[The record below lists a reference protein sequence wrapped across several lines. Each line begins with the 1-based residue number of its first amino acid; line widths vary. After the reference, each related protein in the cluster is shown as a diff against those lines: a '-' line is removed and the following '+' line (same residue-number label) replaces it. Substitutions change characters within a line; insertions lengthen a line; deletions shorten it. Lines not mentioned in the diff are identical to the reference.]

1 MTKSPSR
8 QVSNS
13 EKDVESP
20 EKYIISQ
27 VKQREEA
34 IQDAILQIQSLKQLL
49 VVREEA
55 LAVSEQRNMALGN
68 EVASLIDTNK
78 KELEF
83 VQCENTTLKQQL
95 DAVARENTTLKQ
107 QLDAV
112 AGENSALKQQ
122 LAIVA
127 GEDLALTEETSTLQ
141 NMTLEGKMKKELV
154 SAQRESSLR
163 SQLYSAEKDNLE
175 LQGEVTSLKNSTAT
189 KGNQLLS
196 IQQENASLQQQ
207 LEGALAADKHAQK
220 DKSRFIATAKGL
232 ATTEETRSSQT
243 VIPGTVTFS
252 DQQKHSGKFQS
263 SIHIHIICMCV
274 LVLLT

>member
-27 VKQREEA
+27 VNQREEA
-34 IQDAILQIQSLKQLL
+34 IKDAILQIQSLKQLL

-55 LAVSEQRNMALGN
+55 LAVSKQRNMALGN

-83 VQCENTTLKQQL
+83 VQCENI
-95 DAVARENTTLKQ
+95 TLKQ

-141 NMTLEGKMKKELV
+141 NMTLEGKMKNELV

-175 LQGEVTSLKNSTAT
+175 LQGEVTSLTNSTAT

-220 DKSRFIATAKGL
+220 DKSQFITTAKGL
-232 ATTEETRSSQT
+232 AEETRSSQT
-243 VIPGTVTFS
+243 MIPGTVTFS
-252 DQQKHSGKFQS
+252 DQQNTVVSFRAQY
-263 SIHIHIICMCV
+263 IYI
-274 LVLLT
+274 L

>member
-34 IQDAILQIQSLKQLL
+34 IKDAILQIQSLKQLL

-68 EVASLIDTNK
+68 ELASLIDTNK

-83 VQCENTTLKQQL
+83 VQCENITLKQQL

-175 LQGEVTSLKNSTAT
+175 LQGEVTSLTNSTAT

-220 DKSRFIATAKGL
+220 DKSQFITTAKGL
-232 ATTEETRSSQT
+232 AEETRSSQT
-243 VIPGTVTFS
+243 MIPGTVTFS

-263 SIHIHIICMCV
+263 SIYIHTVTVTVIVIY
-274 LVLLT
+274 LY